1 MKYFTKEFIE
11 FYKELAA
18 NNHKEWFQSQR
29 KRYEA
34 NVKTTMEVFVGDL
47 IAAIA
52 KHDQSVAGM
61 RPGDAMFRINRD
73 IRFSKDKTPYK
84 TFSSAAISG
93 GGKKADGE
101 AGVYV
106 ELGPEKLGL
115 AGGIYMPD
123 KEGVLAIRDAMT
135 AEPKAFIKA
144 LHDPTFKRLWGDLQ
158 GEKNKIIA
166 PEHKEAAAVIPY
178 IMHKQ
183 FYFWK
188 ELPVKLITSDTL
200 LETVMEH
207 YVAAKPITKLLNQ
220 AIQKSK

>member
-29 KRYEA
+29 KRYET

-52 KHDQSVAGM
+52 KHDQSVVGM

-93 GGKKADGE
+93 GGKKVDGE

-123 KEGVLAIRDAMT
+123 KEGVLAIRDAMA
-135 AEPKAFIKA
+135 AEPKVFIKA

-166 PEHKEAAAVIPY
+166 PEHKEAVAVIPY

-220 AIQKSK
+220 AIQQSK